1 MQVLCGTAVKQP
13 EIWYNYA
20 VPGVPYTMRQLSGN
34 AVINTA
40 ELVTEEVAAQT
51 REGPISCYQLLDAS
65 NCGSSGS
72 SGAIIQP
79 QLP

>member
-1 MQVLCGTAVKQP
+1 MAVKQP

-20 VPGVPYTMRQLSGN
+20 VPGVPYTMQQLSGN

-51 REGPISCYQLLDAS
+51 
-65 NCGSSGS
+65 
-72 SGAIIQP
+72 
-79 QLP
+79 